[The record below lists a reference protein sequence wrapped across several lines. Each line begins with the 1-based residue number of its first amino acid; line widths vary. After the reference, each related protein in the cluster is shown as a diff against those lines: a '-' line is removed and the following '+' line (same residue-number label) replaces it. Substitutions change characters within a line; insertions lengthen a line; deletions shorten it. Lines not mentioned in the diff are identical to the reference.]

1 MISLSIIIPV
11 YNVEKYIR
19 LCIESIYNQNLE
31 EDSFEVI
38 LINDGT
44 KDKSIEIIADII
56 NQHSNITVINQANQ
70 GASVARNNGI
80 AIAKGEY
87 IFMPD
92 PDDLLFENSL
102 SVLLKKALETK
113 ADIVI
118 ADFLEM
124 TNEEIKQNIFPPQK
138 EFQCRMYTGREL
150 FLTFL
155 APTRCYAWCNLYRR
169 AFLIDNNLKFIPGI
183 YLQDQP
189 FTHECYLKANLC
201 VKAEWLL
208 NIYRIH
214 PDSALRGNNRKE
226 IELSQS
232 ITIANIW
239 KLTNIIGDDTKVK
252 SKLQESILHF
262 FIDSQTRISRLQNIS
277 FDRYAPIDLLREMAP
292 NLDFGKGIKRKTL
305 TLLFRYAP
313 HTLVFGRYL
322 YAKVY
327 ENTIYPYKKRAINRM
342 KMILKGII
350 GH

>member
-1 MISLSIIIPV
+1 MISLSIIVPV
-11 YNVEKYIR
+11 YNVENYIR
-19 LCIESIYNQNLE
+19 PCIESIYNQNLE
-31 EDSFEVI
+31 EDCFEVI

-44 KDKSIEIIADII
+44 TDKSIEIIADII
-56 NQHSNITVINQANQ
+56 HQHSNITVINQANQ

-80 AIAKGEY
+80 AAARGEY
-87 IFMPD
+87 ILMPD
-92 PDDLLFENSL
+92 PDDLLIENSL
-102 SVLLKKALETK
+102 SVLLQKAVETK

-118 ADFLEM
+118 ADFLKM
-124 TNEEIKQNIFPPQK
+124 SNEEIKQNIFPPQK

-155 APTRCYAWCNLYRR
+155 APTRCYVWCNLYRR
-169 AFLIDNNLKFIPGI
+169 EFLTDNNITFIPGI

-208 NIYRIH
+208 NIYRTH
-214 PDSALRGNNRKE
+214 PESATRSRKHKD
-226 IELSQS
+226 IELSES
-232 ITIANIW
+232 IAIANLW
-239 KLTNIIGDDTKVK
+239 KLTDIIGNDTQVK
-252 SKLQESILHF
+252 SKLQDSILHF
-262 FIDSQTRISRLQNIS
+262 FLVSQGTISHLQNIS

-313 HTLVFGRYL
+313 HALVFGRYI

-327 ENTIYPYKKRAINRM
+327 ENTIDPFMQRAIYRM
-342 KMILKGII
+342 KKIFNGII

>member
-1 MISLSIIIPV
+1 MISLSIIVPV

-19 LCIESIYNQNLE
+19 PCIESIYNQNLE
-31 EDSFEVI
+31 EDCFEVI

-44 KDKSIEIIADII
+44 TDKSIEIIADII
-56 NQHSNITVINQANQ
+56 QQHSNIIVINQANQ
-70 GASVARNNGI
+70 GVSVARNNGI
-80 AIAKGEY
+80 AVARGEY
-87 IFMPD
+87 ILIPD
-92 PDDLLFENSL
+92 SDDLLIENSL

-124 TNEEIKQNIFPPQK
+124 TNEEIKQNILPPQK

-155 APTRCYAWCNLYRR
+155 TPTRCYVWCNLFRR
-169 AFLIDNNLKFIPGI
+169 EFLIDYNISFIPGI

-208 NIYRIH
+208 NIYRSH
-214 PDSALRGNNRKE
+214 SESATKSKKHKE
-226 IELSQS
+226 IELSES
-232 ITIANIW
+232 IAIANLW

-252 SKLQESILHF
+252 SKLQDSILHF
-262 FIDSQTRISRLQNIS
+262 FLVSQRTISRLQNIS

-292 NLDFGKGIKRKTL
+292 DLDFGKGINRKTL

-313 HTLVFGRYL
+313 HTLVSGRYI
-322 YAKVY
+322 YTKVY
-327 ENTIYPYKKRAINRM
+327 ERTIYPFLYRAFHRM
-342 KMILKGII
+342 KKILKGII